1 VARTTADRRPI
12 EYPLYEEAQ
21 EIEDGLWRIAV
32 PLPFALRS
40 ANIYLISNGNGSW
53 TLVDAGLGL
62 PADEEALR
70 AGLALAGVTLDQIAA
85 LILTHAHPDHV
96 GLSGT
101 IQEAS
106 GAPVYM
112 LRGEDDHLFGV
123 WNGRDGDR
131 FEPLERMYIE
141 NGLPVEIAEAARAAT
156 LLTRKLLRLPHA
168 ETLRL
173 VADGEELR
181 IGAHSYQC
189 LWTPGHSDYHLCL
202 LREDRLFIAGDHIL
216 PSITPNIGLYPG
228 ARPDP
233 LGDYYGAL
241 AKVRDTPARL
251 VLPGHRLPFTALAER
266 VDQLR
271 LHHEE
276 RSARVRDLLRA
287 HPTGAVAAT
296 LSAALFGERLRTNDD
311 LRFALVETLAH
322 LEYLRL
328 RGLAERRMDGAHALY
343 LSVD

>member
-1 VARTTADRRPI
+1 
-12 EYPLYEEAQ
+12 
-21 EIEDGLWRIAV
+21 
-32 PLPFALRS
+32 
-40 ANIYLISNGNGSW
+40 
-53 TLVDAGLGL
+53 
-62 PADEEALR
+62 
-70 AGLALAGVTLDQIAA
+70 
-85 LILTHAHPDHV
+85 
-96 GLSGT
+96 
-101 IQEAS
+101 
-106 GAPVYM
+106 
-112 LRGEDDHLFGV
+112 
-123 WNGRDGDR
+123 
-131 FEPLERMYIE
+131 
-141 NGLPVEIAEAARAAT
+141 
-156 LLTRKLLRLPHA
+156 
-168 ETLRL
+168 
-173 VADGEELR
+173 
-181 IGAHSYQC
+181 
-189 LWTPGHSDYHLCL
+189 L

-328 RGLAERRMDGAHALY
+328 RGLVDRRMDGAHALY